1 MSSRL
6 IQLLLGLSL
15 LLNCF
20 VLAGFVYRSW
30 IAPPTFDMHLPPP
43 PPPPPPG
50 GRPSPVEALVR
61 DLDLDPGQHQKL
73 KDMLDRYAAAR
84 RERLREIQQL
94 REQTAAELRRPQI
107 DTARVDVLVEQVA
120 RLRADQQKENLRIVS
135 QLEPQ
140 LRPDQ
145 RERFHT
151 IVVDRLLGPPPR
163 PPGGPAGPGG
173 RGPGPGFGPGPGQA
187 PGPNPGRPLQ

>member
-30 IAPPTFDMHLPPP
+30 IAPPPFDMRPPP

-73 KDMLDRYAAAR
+73 KDILDRYGAER

-94 REQTAAELRRPQI
+94 REQTAGELRRPQI
-107 DTARVDVLVEQVA
+107 DMARVDGLVEQVA

-145 RERFHT
+145 RERLHT
-151 IVVDRLLGPPPR
+151 IVVDRMLGPPPR
-163 PPGGPAGPGG
+163 LPGGPQGPGG
-173 RGPGPGFGPGPGQA
+173 RGPGPGFGSGQG
-187 PGPNPGRPLQ
+187 PGPNPGRPPQ